1 MNQKELKNKLEH
13 AFQEKQW
20 DSTWNNNKDIFEIY
34 LKGQEKPFEL
44 SVPNLLQRINNE
56 SNEPNEV
63 ITQAIEQVQIMMD
76 SVEARK
82 SVELAGQ
89 DHNIFPVMRSTSF
102 PGETTN
108 GKKLVYDEHTAESR
122 VYYAVD
128 LGKSYTLVDEDML
141 NKSSWTKQEMKEKAL
156 FNLRGL
162 KNEAKEDNV
171 AGNRFYFIG
180 TTDGYGAS
188 RILNQSL
195 IQEYSQ
201 KVEGDLCLAI
211 PHQDVLIFADLRN
224 STGYDVL
231 GQMALHFYTNGGM
244 PITPLPFDL
253 KEGKLEPIFIL
264 AKRKPKN

>member
-1 MNQKELKNKLEH
+1 MNQKELKNKLEK

-20 DSTWNNNKDIFEIY
+20 DYTWNNDKDIFEIH
-34 LKGQEKPFEL
+34 LKDQEKPLEV
-44 SVPNLLQRINNE
+44 SVPNLLQRINKENK
-56 SNEPNEV
+56 EPDEV
-63 ITQAIEQVQIMMD
+63 VTQVLEQAHIMMN
-76 SVEARK
+76 SIEVRK
-82 SVELAGQ
+82 TVSLAGQ

-102 PGETTN
+102 PDETSN
-108 GKKLVYDEHTAESR
+108 GKKLVYDDHTAESR
-122 VYYAVD
+122 VYYALD
-128 LGKSYTLVDEDML
+128 LGKSYTLVDEEML
-141 NKSSWTKQEMKEKAL
+141 KDSTWTKQEMKEKAL

-171 AGNRFYFIG
+171 AGNRFYFIS

-195 IQEYSQ
+195 IQEYTS

>member
-1 MNQKELKNKLEH
+1 MNQKELKKELEN

-20 DSTWNNNKDIFEIY
+20 DSTWNNNKDIFEIHF
-34 LKGQEKPFEL
+34 KEQEKPFEV
-44 SVPNLLQRINNE
+44 SIPNLLQRINRENK
-56 SNEPNEV
+56 EPSEV
-63 ITQAIEQVQIMMD
+63 ITEAVEQVQIMVD

-82 SVELAGQ
+82 EAQLSGQ

-102 PGETTN
+102 PEETTN

-122 VYYAVD
+122 IYYALD

-141 NKSSWTKQEMKEKAL
+141 NKSTWTKQEMKEKAL

-162 KNEAKEDNV
+162 NNEAKEDIV

-195 IQEYSQ
+195 IQEYTQ
-201 KVEGDLCLAI
+201 KAEGDLCLAI